1 VAQNKR
7 GAAVLVPPVPR
18 GGVPS
23 HWTPVSVGRGKDPL
37 VTLCKLDYD
46 T

>member
-1 VAQNKR
+1 MAQNKR